1 MRNIAFSQ
9 ITKTEIPGAAVVV
22 SAAAVVVS
30 GAAVV
35 VSAAAVVV
43 TAATVVASA
52 VTSKNKRFIR
62 CKICQNPSKLSRQR
76 IL

>member
-9 ITKTEIPGAAVVV
+9 ITKTEIPAAAGVSAPDVVV
-22 SAAAVVVS
+22 SAAA
-30 GAAVV
+30 GV

-52 VTSKNKRFIR
+52 VASKNKGFIR
-62 CKICQNPSKLSRQR
+62 CKICQNSSKFNVYYN
-76 IL
+76 I